1 MDFILQAWAQWQQS
15 LFEAVVVPLAFSM
28 GLGHRLEEAFNATG
42 WFMMG
47 LVQLLILLVVLVPLE
62 HWRPVEPVTDP
73 ATVRTDRVY
82 TLFHRLGGFRLLM
95 FFTLLPLLDLGFAA
109 LRNWGVP
116 TWQMDQMLPGWTDVA
131 WVSLLMYLVVFDAC
145 DYWIHRAQH
154 QWTWWWQ
161 LHALHHAQRQMTLWS
176 DNRNHVVDDIL
187 RDTLLLT
194 VAYLI
199 GVAPEQFVWVVF
211 ITQLSESL
219 QHANVRLSWGIWG
232 ERLWVSPRF
241 HRRHH
246 AIGLGHEF
254 THPQTRRTTLGGC
267 NFGVLLPWW
276 DMLWGTADFSPGYPA
291 TGVRDQVEQ
300 GREYGRSLWQQQWLG
315 LLRLMGRA

>member
-1 MDFILQAWAQWQQS
+1 MDFILQAWAELQQS

-62 HWRPVEPVTDP
+62 RWRPAEPVTDP
-73 ATVRTDRVY
+73 STVRTDRVY

-95 FFTLLPLLDLGFAA
+95 FFTLLPVLDFGFAA
-109 LRNWGVP
+109 MRNWGVP

-176 DNRNHVVDDIL
+176 DNRNHLVDDIL

-219 QHANVRLSWGIWG
+219 QHANVRLSWGTWG

-254 THPQTRRTTLGGC
+254 IHPQTRRTRLGGC

-315 LLRLMGRA
+315 LMRLIGRA

>member
-1 MDFILQAWAQWQQS
+1 MDFIFQAWAELQQT
-15 LFEAVVVPLAFSM
+15 LFETVVVPLAFSM

-62 HWRPVEPVTDP
+62 RWRPAEPVTDP

-95 FFTLLPLLDLGFAA
+95 FFTLLPLLDFGFAA

-116 TWQMDQMLPGWTDVA
+116 KWQMDQMLPGWTDVA

-176 DNRNHVVDDIL
+176 DNRNHVLDDIL

-219 QHANVRLSWGIWG
+219 QHANVRLSWGTWG

-254 THPQTRRTTLGGC
+254 IHPQTRRTRLGGC

-315 LLRLMGRA
+315 LMRLIGRA

>member
-1 MDFILQAWAQWQQS
+1 MDFILHAWAELQQS

-62 HWRPVEPVTDP
+62 RWRPVEPVTDR

-95 FFTLLPLLDLGFAA
+95 FFTLLPVLDLGFAN

-131 WVSLLMYLVVFDAC
+131 WLSLLMYLVVFDAC

-219 QHANVRLSWGIWG
+219 QHANVRLSWGTWG

-254 THPQTRRTTLGGC
+254 IHPQTRRTTLGGC

-300 GREYGRSLWQQQWLG
+300 GREYGRNLWQQQWLG
-315 LLRLMGRA
+315 LLRLIGRA